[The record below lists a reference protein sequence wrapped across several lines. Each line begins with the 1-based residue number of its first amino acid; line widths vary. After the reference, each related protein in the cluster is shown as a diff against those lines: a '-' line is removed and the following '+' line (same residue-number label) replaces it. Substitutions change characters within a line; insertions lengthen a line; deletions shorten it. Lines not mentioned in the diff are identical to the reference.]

1 MLKKYCTDTTSFAYY
16 CFPLDQRPETHPL
29 VSKWVPFMM
38 TDSLLLRAALLSCAV
53 HLENLQGRR
62 DSLNAGLLRMST
74 ITLLRERIQ
83 DQELSISDQSIGAVL
98 TLAGV
103 EVRKPL
109 LQCNKLTDSLSSSK
123 LVTLNTGMC
132 TFKGSGEW

>member
-1 MLKKYCTDTTSFAYY
+1 
-16 CFPLDQRPETHPL
+16 
-29 VSKWVPFMM
+29 MM

-62 DSLNAGLLRMST
+62 DSLNAVLLRMST

-103 EVRKPL
+103 EVSNPA
-109 LQCNKLTDSLSSSK
+109 LT
-123 LVTLNTGMC
+123 VQ
-132 TFKGSGEW
+132 